1 MTQSSDGAVSLDV
14 VICTYNNAEGLHV
27 TLDALGRQHV
37 PRLATWRVLV
47 VDNNCTDDTAAVVD
61 GHVLASKVPDLR
73 RVVEAEQGL
82 TPARRRGVAETR
94 GQWIAFVDDDC
105 LLAEDWIVE
114 ATTFAREHAEC
125 GAFGGRVMLEWETP
139 PPRHLLRYGWLFAE
153 QDLEGEQ
160 REVDWLVGAGMVV
173 NRAAVGECGWA
184 RQPLLQDRVGTR
196 LVSGGDV
203 EIALR
208 IRGAGYPLWY
218 VPTCRLQHLIPARRT
233 QERYLVSLNRGLGV
247 SQTLAASLTWSGSD
261 AAFLAAAVKACL
273 HSCRSLAGRG
283 VGVLRGT
290 TDRTEI
296 AMDVAFAQGQWLGA
310 WRLARSR
317 RRRRALLGRVMS
329 HQPSVSEE

>member
-1 MTQSSDGAVSLDV
+1 MTQPFAGVVSLDV
-14 VICTYNNAEGLHV
+14 VICTYNNASGLHV

-37 PRLATWRVLV
+37 PRLAMWRVLV

-61 GHVLASKVPDLR
+61 SHVLAGKMPDLR

-82 TPARRRGVAETR
+82 TPARRRGVTETR

-114 ATTFAREHAEC
+114 ATDFAREHADC
-125 GAFGGRVMLEWETP
+125 GAFGGRVALDWETP
-139 PPRHLLRYGWLFAE
+139 PPRQLLRYGWMFAE
-153 QDLEGEQ
+153 QDLDGEQ

-173 NRAAVGECGWA
+173 NRAAVGECGWV
-184 RQPLLQDRVGTR
+184 RQPLLEDRVGTR

-218 VPTCRLQHLIPARRT
+218 VPRCRLQHLIPARRT
-233 QERYLVSLNRGLGV
+233 QQRYLVSLNRGLGV
-247 SQTLAASLTWSGSD
+247 SQTLVASLTWSGSD

-273 HSCRSLAGRG
+273 RSSRSVARRV
-283 VGVLRGT
+283 VGVLRGA
-290 TDRTEI
+290 TDRTEM

-317 RRRRALLGRVMS
+317 RRRRALLGRALGDLS
-329 HQPSVSEE
+329 I